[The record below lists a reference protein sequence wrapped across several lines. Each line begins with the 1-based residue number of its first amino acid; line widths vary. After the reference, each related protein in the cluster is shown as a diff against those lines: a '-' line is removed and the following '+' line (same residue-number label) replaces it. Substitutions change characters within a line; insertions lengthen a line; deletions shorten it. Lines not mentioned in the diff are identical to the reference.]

1 VEIQD
6 RFLLID
12 AHSDLLNDVLPKR
25 NMGRKAVI
33 EQDWLPGMRKGG
45 IDVRVAAIY
54 SDIEYIPELAL
65 RRALDMIAALFM
77 EIEESS
83 EIVLCKTVDDI
94 RRAKNSGKIGF
105 ILGMEGAE
113 PLGRDIS
120 LLRIFYALGLRVLG
134 LTHALR
140 NYAADPAPIGI
151 TKTSQTSGLSDFGLQ
166 VVQEAN
172 KLGMV
177 IDVSH
182 LNDPGFWDVL
192 ENSTAPVIASH
203 SNSRAVFNHPRG
215 LSDDQIRAVA
225 QKGGVIGI
233 NACATLVS
241 VEKEASIGHL
251 LDHLDHIVKIGG
263 IESVGLGPDFC
274 DYVWKYASESER
286 ARLPHVGPVRG
297 LSGDPDIP
305 YLIKAMYGR
314 GYSHQEIEL
323 IAGKNFLR
331 VFETVWK

>member
-1 VEIQD
+1 MHG

-25 NMGRKAVI
+25 NMGGKAVI
-33 EQDWLPGMRKGG
+33 EHDWLPGMRKGG
-45 IDVRVAAIY
+45 IDIRVAAIY

-83 EIVLCKTVDDI
+83 GIVLCKTCDDV
-94 RRAKNSGKIGF
+94 RRVKDNGMIGF

-120 LLRIFYALGLRVLG
+120 LLRIFYALGIRVLG
-134 LTHALR
+134 LSHALR
-140 NYAADPAPIGI
+140 NYAADPASIVS
-151 TKTSQTSGLSDFGLQ
+151 TKTGQASGLSDFGLQ
-166 VVQEAN
+166 LVQEAN
-172 KLGMV
+172 KLGIV

-203 SNSRAVFNHPRG
+203 SNSRAVFNQPRG

-225 QKGGVIGI
+225 KRGGVIGI
-233 NACATLVS
+233 NACATLVNE
-241 VEKEASIGHL
+241 EKKADLNHL

-263 IESVGLGPDFC
+263 IENAGLGPDFC

-286 ARLPHVGPVRG
+286 ARLPYAGPVRG
-297 LSGDPDIP
+297 LSGDQDIP
-305 YLIKAMYGR
+305 SLIRAMRDR
-314 GYSHQEIEL
+314 GYGPQEIEL
-323 IAGKNFLR
+323 IAGNNFLR

>member
-6 RFLLID
+6 RFFLID

-25 NMGRKAVI
+25 NLGRKAVI
-33 EQDWLPGMRKGG
+33 EHDWLPGMRKGG
-45 IDVRVAAIY
+45 IDIRVAALY

-65 RRALDMIAALFM
+65 RRALDMIAALFI

-83 EIVLCKTVDDI
+83 GIVLCKTCNDI
-94 RRAKNSGKIGF
+94 KKVKNSGMIGF

-113 PLGRDIS
+113 PLGRDIL

-140 NYAADPAPIGI
+140 NYAADPASIVL
-151 TKTSQTSGLSDFGLQ
+151 TKGGQAGGLTDFGLL

-172 KLGMV
+172 KLGIV

-182 LNDPGFWDVL
+182 LNDHSFWDVL
-192 ENSTAPVIASH
+192 ESSTAPVIASH
-203 SNSRAVFNHPRG
+203 SNSRTVFNHPRG
-215 LSDDQIRAVA
+215 LSDDQIRAIA
-225 QKGGVIGI
+225 EKGGVIGI
-233 NACATLVS
+233 NACSTLVS
-241 VEKEASIGHL
+241 GEKNVSIDHL

-263 IESVGLGPDFC
+263 IESAGLGPDFC

-286 ARLPHVGPVRG
+286 ARLPYVGPVHD
-297 LSGDPDIP
+297 LSGDQDIP
-305 YLIKAMYGR
+305 SLIKAMRDR
-314 GYSHQEIEL
+314 GYGPQEIEL

-331 VFETVWK
+331 VFEKVWK